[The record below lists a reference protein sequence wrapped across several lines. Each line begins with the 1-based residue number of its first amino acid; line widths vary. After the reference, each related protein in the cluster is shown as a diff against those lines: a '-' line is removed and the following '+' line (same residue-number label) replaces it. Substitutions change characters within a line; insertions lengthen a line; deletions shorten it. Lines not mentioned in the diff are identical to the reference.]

1 MILVKAMSQATLT
14 DVSLDPILERLT
26 QLAQLEP
33 DWDSYG
39 ALPVS
44 AVAFVKACQLL
55 IDVKYSL
62 SPLVGEGILPSDA
75 APIADGSL
83 QLEWRGPHGK
93 LEVEIKPDM
102 NFSYLLIKGEGSE
115 RKFEEKNQVSL
126 SEVLNVVSQVLI
138 P

>member
-1 MILVKAMSQATLT
+1 MSQATLT

-26 QLAQLEP
+26 QLTQLEA

-44 AVAFVKACQLL
+44 SVAFVKVCQLL

-62 SPLVGEGILPSDA
+62 SPLVGERILPSDV

-102 NFSYLLIKGEGSE
+102 DFSYLLIKGEGSE
-115 RKFEEKNQVSL
+115 RTFEEKNQVSL

>member
-1 MILVKAMSQATLT
+1 MTQ
-14 DVSLDPILERLT
+14 LT
-26 QLAQLEP
+26 QLES

-44 AVAFVKACQLL
+44 PVAFVKTCQLL

-62 SPLVGEGILPSDA
+62 SALVGEQLLPSDV

-83 QLEWRGPHGK
+83 QLEWRVPHGK

-102 NFSYLLIKGEGSE
+102 DFSYLLLRGEGSE
-115 RKFEEKNQVSL
+115 RKFEEKDRVSL

-138 P
+138 T

>member
-1 MILVKAMSQATLT
+1 MSQATLT
-14 DVSLDPILERLT
+14 DVSLDTILERLM

-33 DWDSYG
+33 DGDSDG

-44 AVAFVKACQLL
+44 PVAFVTACQLL
-55 IDVKYSL
+55 IHVKYSL
-62 SPLVGEGILPSDA
+62 SPLVGERLLPYDA

-83 QLEWRGPHGK
+83 QRSWRGPQGN
-93 LEVEIKPDM
+93 LEVEIKPDQD
-102 NFSYLLIKGEGSE
+102 FCYLLIKGEGSE

>member
-1 MILVKAMSQATLT
+1 MSQTTLT
-14 DVSLDPILERLT
+14 EVSLDPILENLT
-26 QLAQLEP
+26 QLTKLES

-39 ALPVS
+39 ALLVS
-44 AVAFVKACQLL
+44 PVAFVKSCQLL

-62 SPLVGEGILPSDA
+62 SALVGDRLLPSDV

-102 NFSYLLIKGEGSE
+102 DFSYLL
-115 RKFEEKNQVSL
+115 V
-126 SEVLNVVSQVLI
+126 
-138 P
+138 

>member
-1 MILVKAMSQATLT
+1 MSQATLT

-39 ALPVS
+39 ALAVS
-44 AVAFVKACQLL
+44 PVAFVKACQLL
-55 IDVKYSL
+55 IHVKYSL
-62 SPLVGEGILPSDA
+62 TPLVGDRILPYDA
-75 APIADGSL
+75 APIANGSL
-83 QLEWRGPHGK
+83 QLEWRSPQGN

-102 NFSYLLIKGEGSE
+102 SFSYLLIKGEGSE

-126 SEVLNVVSQVLI
+126 SEVLNVVSQLATI
-138 P
+138 I

>member
-1 MILVKAMSQATLT
+1 MSQATLT
-14 DVSLDPILERLT
+14 DVSLDSILERLT
-26 QLAQLEP
+26 QLTKLES

-44 AVAFVKACQLL
+44 PVAFVKACQLL
-55 IDVKYSL
+55 IDVKYAL
-62 SPLVGEGILPSDA
+62 SALVGDRLLPSDV

-83 QLEWRGPHGK
+83 QMEWRGPHGQ
-93 LEVEIKPDM
+93 LEVEIKPDVD
-102 NFSYLLIKGEGSE
+102 FSYLLIKGEGSD

>member
-1 MILVKAMSQATLT
+1 MILVKAMSQATLI

-26 QLAQLEP
+26 QLTQLEA

-44 AVAFVKACQLL
+44 SVAFVKACQLL

-62 SPLVGEGILPSDA
+62 APLVGERILPSDV

-83 QLEWRGPHGK
+83 QLEWHGPHGK
-93 LEVEIKPDM
+93 LEVEIKPDLD
-102 NFSYLLIKGEGSE
+102 FSYLLIKGEGSE
-115 RKFEEKNQVSL
+115 RTFEEKNQVSL
-126 SEVLNVVSQVLI
+126 SEVLNMVSQVLI

>member
-1 MILVKAMSQATLT
+1 MSQATLT
-14 DVSLDPILERLT
+14 DVSLDSILERLT
-26 QLAQLEP
+26 QLTKLES

-44 AVAFVKACQLL
+44 PVAFVKACQLL

-62 SPLVGEGILPSDA
+62 SALVGEQLLPSDV

-83 QLEWRGPHGK
+83 QMEWRGPHGQ
-93 LEVEIKPDM
+93 LEVEIKPDVD
-102 NFSYLLIKGEGSE
+102 FSYLLIKGEGSD

>member
-1 MILVKAMSQATLT
+1 MSQITLT

-26 QLAQLEP
+26 QLTQLEA

-44 AVAFVKACQLL
+44 PVAFVKTCQLL
-55 IDVKYSL
+55 IDVKYAL
-62 SPLVGEGILPSDA
+62 SALVGDRLLPSDV

-102 NFSYLLIKGEGSE
+102 DFSYLLIEDEGSE
-115 RKFEEKNQVSL
+115 RKFEEKEEVSL
-126 SEVLNVVSQVLI
+126 SEILKLVSKVLI

>member
-1 MILVKAMSQATLT
+1 MSQATLT

-44 AVAFVKACQLL
+44 PVALVKACQLL
-55 IDVKYSL
+55 IHIKYSL
-62 SPLVGEGILPSDA
+62 SPLVGDLILPYDA
-75 APIADGSL
+75 APIANGSL
-83 QLEWRGPHGK
+83 QLEWRSSHGN

-102 NFSYLLIKGEGSE
+102 SFSYLLIKGEGNE

-126 SEVLNVVSQVLI
+126 SEVLNVVSQLLI